1 MGCTRPQHV
10 IYTENGK
17 PNFGRTELLRAAIR
31 LFESGWSLE
40 KVRQKIPEYGHLS
53 CGRCDSCL
61 LRRSQEWAA
70 RCLHE
75 MHMHEENCFLTLTY
89 SDLALPRDG
98 NLNHTHIQLFMK
110 KLRFVIAPK
119 KIRYFM
125 CGEYGSKT
133 DRPHYHMLIFG
144 YDFPDKTYWRMCKR
158 KIHRL
163 YRSEQLER
171 LWCYGHSEIGSATYE
186 SAGYI
191 ARYIVKKIQQDADRS
206 VSSYVRMSTR
216 GGVGEDFFQKYRTDM
231 YPIGSV
237 VLRTGKK
244 ISVPRYYAK
253 KMKILEPS
261 VVEEVKQKNKL
272 KAQKR
277 EYDITKRRLL
287 DREICTR
294 ARLRRLPRE

>member
-10 IYTENGK
+10 IYSDDGK
-17 PNFGRTELLRAAIR
+17 PHFERTELLRAAVKF
-31 LFESGWSLE
+31 FELGWSLE
-40 KVRQKIPEYGHLS
+40 KIRAKIPEYGHLP

-75 MHMHEENCFLTLTY
+75 MHMHTENCFLTLTY
-89 SDLALPRDG
+89 NDLALPMDG
-98 NLNHTHIQLFMK
+98 NLCHTHFQLFMK
-110 KLRFVIAPK
+110 KLRFAIAPK

-125 CGEYGSKT
+125 CGEYGEKK
-133 DRPHYHMLIFG
+133 DRPHYHVLIFG
-144 YDFPDKTYWRMCKR
+144 YDFPDKRYWRMCKR

-171 LWCYGHSEIGSATYE
+171 LWCYGNSEIGSATYE

-191 ARYIVKKIQQDADRS
+191 ARYIVKKIQQDEDRYMPP
-206 VSSYVRMSTR
+206 YVRMSNR
-216 GGVGEDFFQKYRTDM
+216 GGVGEEFFREYRADM
-231 YPIGSV
+231 YPLGSV

-244 ISVPRYYAK
+244 IPIPRYYAK
-253 KMKILEPS
+253 KMAKIDS
-261 VVEEVKQKNKL
+261 TIVEEVKQKNKL

-277 EYDITKRRLL
+277 EYDITKSRLL
-287 DREICTR
+287 DRDICTR